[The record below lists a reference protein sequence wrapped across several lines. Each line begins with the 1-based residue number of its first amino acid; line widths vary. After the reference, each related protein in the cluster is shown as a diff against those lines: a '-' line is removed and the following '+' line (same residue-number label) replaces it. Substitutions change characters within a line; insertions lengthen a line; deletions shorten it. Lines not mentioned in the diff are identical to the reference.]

1 MDKEFGG
8 NKQIEKV
15 NIREKINLKHE
26 TVSLGDKKESAA
38 SSTDDGSDFK
48 NEVIIKSGVI
58 SVKDEV
64 TPIAAPKI
72 LGKIDLSGS
81 GKKKH
86 TPAVQ
91 AVEKKSE
98 PAPAQEEQVQ
108 PAKKEEKKEVDV
120 APKEKTPTPQPAVA
134 STATPVAEPKREIV
148 IQSQTYD
155 ERMAADESNLFRPGD
170 TTRLS
175 GPKVLGK
182 IDVKSFEKKKGD
194 DGHRKREKRK
204 RIAKDKIDITQKQN
218 QPGIKENIRKSDNTA
233 GAVQNGKNAVKEKRK
248 KAPKPVARSKSAKKR
263 YKSRSKILWHD

>member
-1 MDKEFGG
+1 
-8 NKQIEKV
+8 
-15 NIREKINLKHE
+15 
-26 TVSLGDKKESAA
+26 
-38 SSTDDGSDFK
+38 
-48 NEVIIKSGVI
+48 
-58 SVKDEV
+58 
-64 TPIAAPKI
+64 
-72 LGKIDLSGS
+72 
-81 GKKKH
+81 
-86 TPAVQ
+86 
-91 AVEKKSE
+91 
-98 PAPAQEEQVQ
+98 
-108 PAKKEEKKEVDV
+108 
-120 APKEKTPTPQPAVA
+120 
-134 STATPVAEPKREIV
+134 
-148 IQSQTYD
+148 
-155 ERMAADESNLFRPGD
+155 MAADESNLFRPGD